1 MLGMVFAMGEKGERT
16 RERILDVSQQLILQK
31 GYSGT
36 GLDEIVYEAGLTK
49 GGFLYHFKNRDDL
62 AYALMQRY
70 LDEDD
75 RILNDLAAQAQALV
89 DDPYQQLLAFLKLYA
104 DLLGSLEGA
113 HPGCLVASYTY
124 ESQQFDPRVRELTRQ
139 GVQSWKRIFVELL
152 ERASASHESQIPH
165 DDLGDML
172 NALLEGAILLSRIE
186 GSNAIL
192 QRQVMLFR
200 DYVRRVF
207 EPRSG

>member
-1 MLGMVFAMGEKGERT
+1 MGEKGERT

-75 RILNDLAAQAQALV
+75 RILNDLVAQAHALV

-124 ESQQFDPRVRELTRQ
+124 ESQQFDPKVRKLTRE
-139 GVQSWKRIFVELL
+139 GVEGWKRIFVRQF
-152 ERASASHESQIPH
+152 ERALETHESEVPL

-172 NALLEGAILLSRIE
+172 NSLLEGAILLSRIE
-186 GSNAIL
+186 GSNEIL
-192 QRQVMLFR
+192 SKQVLLFR

-207 EPRSG
+207 TPRAP